1 MFFSSKA
8 VESIAVRKDVPDSTA
23 AVVPGQQPVKSI
35 LYRDSC
41 YGGPSK
47 RRQNRNKRISM
58 RPDLRQVK
66 WIEPRAEHKKGP
78 FFKRFFS
85 NLYSFI
91 MNHSHSVVVP
101 QVDDF
106 KKKLLVLDM
115 DETLLHSVFDEE
127 EVLPSAPDA
136 NVFLP
141 EDEISIP
148 VFWRP
153 GVQDFLK
160 KVSSEYEVLVW
171 TAGTRG
177 YAEPVLNR
185 LDPNG
190 YITTR
195 LYRDSCTEQ
204 DDGSFLKDLSTLNR
218 PLSEVII
225 VDNNPDS
232 FALHPDNGI
241 QCVDFYFDACDTEL
255 KKIVHFLDLI
265 KDAKDVR
272 TFVPQFDQWVATGHL
287 NLEEHVDCYDH
298 FEVDCCDA
306 FEVSVG
312 NSIVATVEDDA
323 QEKLG
328 SLFYIDE
335 KGRQRR
341 RSHRLLSKN

>member
-1 MFFSSKA
+1 
-8 VESIAVRKDVPDSTA
+8 
-23 AVVPGQQPVKSI
+23 
-35 LYRDSC
+35 
-41 YGGPSK
+41 
-47 RRQNRNKRISM
+47 
-58 RPDLRQVK
+58 
-66 WIEPRAEHKKGP
+66 
-78 FFKRFFS
+78 
-85 NLYSFI
+85 
-91 MNHSHSVVVP
+91 MNHSHSVVVLP

-115 DETLLHSVFDEE
+115 DETLLHTVFDEE

-136 NVFLP
+136 KVFLP
-141 EDEISIP
+141 NDKITIP
-148 VFWRP
+148 VFLRP

-171 TAGTRG
+171 TAGTRC

-204 DDGSFLKDLSTLNR
+204 EDGSYVKDLSLLNR

-232 FALHPDNGI
+232 FAFHPDNGI
-241 QCVDFYFDACDTEL
+241 QCSDFYFDKCDTDL
-255 KKIVHFLDLI
+255 KKIYRFLDLI

-272 TFVPQFDQWVATGHL
+272 SFVPQFEQWDATGCL
-287 NLEEHVDCYDH
+287 NLHQEVDSCDD
-298 FEVDCCDA
+298 FEVDFCND
-306 FEVSVG
+306 FEVSIDD
-312 NSIVATVEDDA
+312 SIVATVEDDA

-341 RSHRLLSKN
+341 RSHRLLSKK